1 MADSQTY
8 WARRIAKA
16 DAAMGTDERAI
27 ATRVRKA
34 YETELARLSRE
45 IASYY
50 KRYGEGDVLAYRT
63 MLEAMDPEDR
73 ELLIKDCEAWAKAHP
88 DLAHL
93 VPVRKSI
100 YKLDRLEGLQAS
112 ARLHLARATDEAT
125 RGLDDHFARQAARS
139 ANAVA
144 EAMGYGRSFYAVD
157 DDAVRRFVG
166 VRWTGGESYSDRIWG
181 DTERVAAY
189 VNDDLAKG
197 IARGE
202 GYARLAEQ
210 LGKRFVDVPERDVM
224 RLVYTEGTYVA
235 RQSQLAELKREGFE
249 EYRVEPIGDERTCGE
264 CRGMSAQTFRVEDA
278 SPGISLPPL
287 HPNCRCQIAPAVDD
301 WDAWARRQV
310 DERRAELVAK
320 RMGGVAEGESESWRQ
335 DTERR
340 TVDMSRIRSKDYHS
354 IVKRVLAGVDDVA
367 QEDIER
373 MLEHRSGTDLEDL
386 YAYDMTAGKRIG
398 SVVNAT
404 TPKRVDPTKSM
415 VEKIVKAVRDGDD
428 VAIVHNHPDSS
439 PPSAADINSLVSTG
453 AKRGVIA
460 CHDGSVYVY
469 EVVREPAVGYTIS
482 DADVGKVTVAWGD
495 SEDRLLKAFE
505 DMLGVHVEHLR

>member
-8 WARRIAKA
+8 WARRIARA

-27 ATRVRKA
+27 AKRVRKA

-50 KRYGEGDVLAYRT
+50 ERYGEGDVLAYRT

-100 YKLDRLEGLQAS
+100 YRLDRLEGLQAS
-112 ARLHLARATDEAT
+112 ARLHLAQATDEAT

-166 VRWTGGESYSDRIWG
+166 VRWTGGESYSERVWG
-181 DTERVAAY
+181 DTERVAVY
-189 VNDDLAKG
+189 VSDDLAKG

-235 RQSQLAELKREGFE
+235 RQSQLAELRREGFE
-249 EYRVEPIGDERTCGE
+249 GYRVEPIGDERTCGE

-278 SPGISLPPL
+278 SPGINLPPL

-310 DERRAELVAK
+310 DEKRAELVAR
-320 RMGGVAEGESESWRQ
+320 RMGQEHGATTGALNDKNDPGSLRREDHAKRYYEEVRNRDKDAEIKAVAKGAGVSEGVARAVYEHVFINEHDLADGRHRFIPDYYMAESWQRLREGKDVQ
-335 DTERR
+335 EHDRILIMHEAKEKELMDQGMPYQEAHDLTCYKFGYDYASAL
-340 TVDMSRIRSKDYHS
+340 VKWLNSR
-354 IVKRVLAGVDDVA
+354 
-367 QEDIER
+367 
-373 MLEHRSGTDLEDL
+373 
-386 YAYDMTAGKRIG
+386 
-398 SVVNAT
+398 
-404 TPKRVDPTKSM
+404 
-415 VEKIVKAVRDGDD
+415 
-428 VAIVHNHPDSS
+428 
-439 PPSAADINSLVSTG
+439 
-453 AKRGVIA
+453 
-460 CHDGSVYVY
+460 
-469 EVVREPAVGYTIS
+469 
-482 DADVGKVTVAWGD
+482 
-495 SEDRLLKAFE
+495 
-505 DMLGVHVEHLR
+505 